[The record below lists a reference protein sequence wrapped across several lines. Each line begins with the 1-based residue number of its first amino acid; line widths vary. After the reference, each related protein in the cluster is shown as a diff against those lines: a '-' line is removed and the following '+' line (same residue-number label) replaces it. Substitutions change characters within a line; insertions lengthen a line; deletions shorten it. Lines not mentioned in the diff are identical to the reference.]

1 MQYLPS
7 KPGAYIFK
15 NDKGVVLYVGKA
27 KSLKKRVTSYFLNKN
42 NLDSKTLLL
51 VQEISK
57 VDYIIVN
64 SEIEAFLLEA
74 ELIKKYKPFYN
85 IKLSDDKSY
94 PYLKISSDRIPF
106 LSISRKRD
114 DLKAEY
120 FGPYTDVTGLK
131 IVLKLVRR
139 IFPFQ
144 SVKNHPKK
152 ACLYHHIGLCPCV
165 TVYPE
170 KLYDYK
176 RNLKNLKKFLK
187 GGKEEVIKSLQKLQ
201 KENIKFE
208 EFEKASDIQK
218 QIEKINLITSE
229 NYNPFRY
236 QEVPDL
242 YYQRI
247 KSETD
252 SLIEILSKYGLDIKD
267 LRRIECYDVSNI
279 SGTDATGSM
288 VVFENG
294 DVSKKDYR
302 RFKIRFKQTPDD
314 FLMHKEMIS
323 RRVRHDEWEKP
334 NLIVV
339 DGGKGQVSSVL
350 QVLNQNKYNV
360 PLIGLAKRE
369 ETIVVPE
376 FKGNKLEFME
386 IKLPHST
393 PGINLLRR
401 LRDEAHRFAIT
412 YHRSLRRKRYLS

>member
-1 MQYLPS
+1 MQHLPS

-15 NDKGVVLYVGKA
+15 NDEGVVLYVGKA
-27 KSLKKRVTSYFLNKN
+27 KDLKKRVSSYFVNKN
-42 NLDSKTLLL
+42 ILETKTLSL
-51 VQEISK
+51 VNKIK
-57 VDYIIVN
+57 KLDYVIVN

-85 IKLSDDKSY
+85 IKLSDDKSF
-94 PYLKISSDRIPF
+94 PYLKISNDRIPYV
-106 LSISRKRD
+106 SITRKHD
-114 DLKAEY
+114 IDGADY

-131 IVLKLVRR
+131 TILKLVRR

-152 ACLYHHIGLCPCV
+152 ACLYHHIGLCPCI
-165 TVYPE
+165 TAYPG
-170 KLYDYK
+170 KFHDYK

-187 GGKEEVIKSLQKLQ
+187 GERSEVVVALQKLQ
-201 KENIKFE
+201 KEHVKFE
-208 EFEKASDIQK
+208 EFEKAADIQK

-242 YYQRI
+242 YFQRI
-247 KSETD
+247 KNEID
-252 SLIEILSKYGLDIKD
+252 SLKSILEKYGLNIAD
-267 LRRIECYDVSNI
+267 LKRIECYDVSNI
-279 SGTDATGSM
+279 QGTDATGSM
-288 VVFENG
+288 VVFVNG

-302 RFKIRFKQTPDD
+302 RFKIRLKHTPDD
-314 FLMHKEMIS
+314 FLMHKEMMA
-323 RRVRHDEWEKP
+323 RRIKHNEWDKP
-334 NLIVV
+334 NLIVI

-350 QVLNQNKYNV
+350 QILKQKEFDV

-369 ETIVVPE
+369 ETIVIPD
-376 FKGNKLEFME
+376 FQGKTLEFIE
-386 IKLPHST
+386 VKLPRST

-412 YHRSLRRKRYLS
+412 YHRNLRRKRYLL